1 MTFQWP
7 WMLLTLGLVPLLVLA
22 YFLVQRQRRAYTLKF
37 TNMALL
43 NKVAGRRPG
52 WRRHLPP
59 LFFLLS
65 LVVLLVSLARPTA
78 VIATPKDQSNIM
90 IVMDVSGSMAAN
102 DLQPTRLDAAKQAA
116 QDFVNALPS
125 NARVGLISFNTAARV
140 DAPLTTD
147 RKVITRAIQNLN
159 YGGGTAIGEGL
170 SAAIRQIALQTD
182 QPAPSDSNTPAT
194 PVPGI
199 VVLLSDGKSNAGLS
213 PEQATLQ
220 AKSANVKV
228 YTVGIGQRGSMP
240 TLNGRFNPDLVL
252 DETTLQDIASQTGG
266 QYYYAAETGELR
278 NIYTGISSQISWVTE
293 ETEITALVS
302 ALGTLLMLVA
312 GGLSLRWFHQLS

>member
-1 MTFQWP
+1 
-7 WMLLTLGLVPLLVLA
+7 
-22 YFLVQRQRRAYTLKF
+22 
-37 TNMALL
+37 
-43 NKVAGRRPG
+43 
-52 WRRHLPP
+52 
-59 LFFLLS
+59 LS
-65 LVVLLVSLARPTA
+65 LVVLRVSLAPPTA
-78 VIATPKDQSNIM
+78 VIATPKDQATIM

-102 DLQPTRLDAAKQAA
+102 DLQPTRMEAAKQAA

-125 NARVGLISFNTAARV
+125 NARVGLISFNTGARV

-182 QPAPSDSNTPAT
+182 PAPTPAADPANPAE

-199 VVLLSDGKSNAGLS
+199 VVLLSDGKSNSGLS
-213 PEQATLQ
+213 PAQATLQ
-220 AKSANVKV
+220 AKAANVKV

-240 TLNGRFNPDLVL
+240 IVNGRYSPDLVL
-252 DETTLQDIASQTGG
+252 DEPTLQDIASQTGG
-266 QYYYAAETGELR
+266 QYFYAAETNQLR
-278 NIYTGISSQISWVTE
+278 DIYTGISSQISWVTE

-312 GGLSLRWFHQLS
+312 GGLSMRWFHQLS